1 MLWRVCAY
9 AGTLARWETRAATA
23 RGPAPR
29 GESCGAYSAAVGM
42 FMKIPFGRWRNF
54 EIEDVPQEYL
64 QWLLRIDVREPLRSE
79 VDFEL
84 NRRKRE
90 RRDMALEERVT
101 AL

>member
-1 MLWRVCAY
+1 
-9 AGTLARWETRAATA
+9 
-23 RGPAPR
+23 
-29 GESCGAYSAAVGM
+29 M

>member
-1 MLWRVCAY
+1 
-9 AGTLARWETRAATA
+9 
-23 RGPAPR
+23 
-29 GESCGAYSAAVGM
+29 
-42 FMKIPFGRWRNF
+42 MKIPFGRWRNF

-64 QWLLRIDVREPLRSE
+64 QWLLRVDVREPLRSE

-90 RRDMALEERVT
+90 RRDMAAALEERVT